1 MSGISIFFPS
11 SSIDSKSCSF
21 VGKLGT
27 LRELQRLYD
36 ELVQSADA
44 CRLDRY
50 SASAKPARFLYMFPS
65 YFCIELEVVDSVFL
79 FVIYISLSGVIGSGT
94 SLCLL
99 TLLSLLSKA
108 YTFMEELGLGRL
120 CSWICF
126 FISCK
131 LGHHILI

>member
-50 SASAKPARFLYMFPS
+50 SASAKPTRFLFMFPS
-65 YFCIELEVVDSVFL
+65 YFCIELEVVDSVF
-79 FVIYISLSGVIGSGT
+79 FICYIYISLRSNWFWNKFVSPHSSVSPVKGLYLYGGVGT
-94 SLCLL
+94 GKTMLMDL
-99 TLLSLLSKA
+99 
-108 YTFMEELGLGRL
+108 
-120 CSWICF
+120 F
-126 FISCK
+126 FHQ
-131 LGHHILI
+131 L

>member
-11 SSIDSKSCSF
+11 SSIDIDSKSCSVV

-50 SASAKPARFLYMFPS
+50 SASAKPTRFLFMFPS
-65 YFCIELEVVDSVFL
+65 F
-79 FVIYISLSGVIGSGT
+79 FVLS
-94 SLCLL
+94 
-99 TLLSLLSKA
+99 
-108 YTFMEELGLGRL
+108 
-120 CSWICF
+120 
-126 FISCK
+126 
-131 LGHHILI
+131 